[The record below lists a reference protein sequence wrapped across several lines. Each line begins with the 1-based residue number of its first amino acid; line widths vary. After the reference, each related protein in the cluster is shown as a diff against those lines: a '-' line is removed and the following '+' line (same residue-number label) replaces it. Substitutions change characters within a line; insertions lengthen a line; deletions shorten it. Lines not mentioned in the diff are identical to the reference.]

1 MPRSEILT
9 LTRALIA
16 LGLGGAL
23 AACEPA
29 DLMAGGGGGVG
40 GKLAFVR
47 DGALVL
53 SDDAAAGEQVL
64 TDSET
69 SAQPAFSSNGQELV
83 FGFHEAGGTDD
94 AIDRIALTGLSQSTL
109 AAPPAGT
116 SYGSPDY
123 SADDASV
130 VFEAVTG
137 ADSVLMQVALDG
149 GTPETLAGSE
159 GLRQPVTLD
168 AARVLALRD
177 GQLVTFEVS
186 TGVVTELASPPAPAP
201 PSPPTAAGS
210 PTSRTALRT
219 GSPCARRPTPT
230 APPRCWWRWRWAT
243 PPGRPFRPRATWWR
257 STPAA
262 PARSCMPATPTA
274 PACRHCCSRAVRSP
288 GRRNSAATA
297 RPQH

>member
-186 TGVVTELASPPAPAP
+186 TGVVTELGIATSAR
-201 PSPPTAAGS
+201 AAVSADGS
-210 PTSRTALRT
+210 RIAYVKD
-219 GSPCARRPTPT
+219 GTPD
-230 APPRCWWRWRWAT
+230 RI
-243 PPGRPFRPRATWWR
+243 
-257 STPAA
+257 
-262 PARSCMPATPTA
+262 
-274 PACRHCCSRAVRSP
+274 AVRS
-288 GRRNSAATA
+288 AADTDGTTEVLVA
-297 RPQH
+297 MALGDATRPAFSPEGDLVAFDTGGASPQLYAGNADGTGLPTLLQSGGQVAWAP